1 MDIQGLH
8 ACIISGADSESR
20 ERLAYSLAEKTLGG
34 KNYNEPLPDKL
45 TAARPSASQK
55 QTRSDAPALAHP
67 DLHEIS
73 PDGAEIKVAQA
84 REVREMAQ
92 IRPNEAPRQ
101 VFIFHDADRMNIN
114 AQNALLAT
122 IEEPPTPCLF
132 LFVCANERALLPT
145 IRSRC
150 ATLHAG
156 NPNAAN
162 LMSDASDPRS
172 KSHSDF
178 SHAADAAAQSH
189 LSDIDPAAANRLSQ
203 ALMGTLNSVDCA
215 EAVLPLSKSK
225 NAVGKSPSDAPSAA
239 HRTDFTASDLIEAA
253 RAACLRAAAR
263 APAGSEAALRAIDGA
278 DFAAKCLDMLAANVS
293 PAQVAAYIVSRTK

>member
-1 MDIQGLH
+1 MDNQGLH
-8 ACIISGADSESR
+8 AYIISGVNPESR
-20 ERLAYSLAEKTLGG
+20 ERLAYSLAEKALGG

-45 TAARPSASQK
+45 AAARPSASK
-55 QTRSDAPALAHP
+55 IEPAATPVLAHP

-92 IRPNEAPRQ
+92 IRPNEALRQ

-156 NPNAAN
+156 GSNPLPISQTAEVDLNSVSRLAQA
-162 LMSDASDPRS
+162 LMSALDRS
-172 KSHSDF
+172 KSQGDF
-178 SHAADAAAQSH
+178 SHAADAAPE
-189 LSDIDPAAANRLSQ
+189 I
-203 ALMGTLNSVDCA
+203 C
-215 EAVLPLSKSK
+215 EAVLPLAKLK
-225 NAVGKSPSDAPSAA
+225 GDTAA
-239 HRTDFTASDLIEAA
+239 ELVDAA
-253 RAACLRAAAR
+253 RAACLRAAER

-293 PAQVAAYIVSRTK
+293 PAQVASYVVARAK

>member
-1 MDIQGLH
+1 MDNQGLH
-8 ACIISGADSESR
+8 AYIISGVDPESR
-20 ERLAYSLAEKTLGG
+20 ERLAYSLAEKSLGG

-45 TAARPSASQK
+45 AAARPSASK
-55 QTRSDAPALAHP
+55 IEPAATPILAHP

-101 VFIFHDADRMNIN
+101 VFLFHDADRMNIN

-150 ATLHAG
+150 AVLHA
-156 NPNAAN
+156 NPDR
-162 LMSDASDPRS
+162 L
-172 KSHSDF
+172 
-178 SHAADAAAQSH
+178 AAQDREASP
-189 LSDIDPAAANRLSQ
+189 STRPTSTAVVTPAPAVDQTAASRLAQ
-203 ALMGTLNSVDCA
+203 ALMSALDTVDAC
-215 EAVLPLSKSK
+215 EAVLPLSKLK
-225 NAVGKSPSDAPSAA
+225 GDAAQE
-239 HRTDFTASDLIEAA
+239 TVEAA
-253 RAACLRAAAR
+253 RAACLRAAER

-278 DFAAKCLDMLAANVS
+278 DFAAKCLDMLDANVS
-293 PAQVAAYIVSRTK
+293 PAQVASYVVARAK

>member
-1 MDIQGLH
+1 MDNQGLH
-8 ACIISGADSESR
+8 AYIISGVDPESR
-20 ERLAYSLAEKTLGG
+20 ERLAYSLAEKALGG

-45 TAARPSASQK
+45 AAARPSATK
-55 QTRSDAPALAHP
+55 IEPAATPILAHP

-150 ATLHAG
+150 AVLHAE
-156 NPNAAN
+156 NTAAAHIASDRSHAPSSAPDQTHTPDTLGTVDQTSASRLAQA
-162 LMSDASDPRS
+162 LMSTLDSVDDARS
-172 KSHSDF
+172 KSQGDF
-178 SHAADAAAQSH
+178 SHAADAAPE
-189 LSDIDPAAANRLSQ
+189 I
-203 ALMGTLNSVDCA
+203 C
-215 EAVLPLSKSK
+215 EAVLPLAKLK
-225 NAVGKSPSDAPSAA
+225 GDTAA
-239 HRTDFTASDLIEAA
+239 ELVDAA
-253 RAACLRAAAR
+253 RAACLRAAER

-278 DFAAKCLDMLAANVS
+278 DFAAKCLDMLDANVS
-293 PAQVAAYIVSRTK
+293 PAQVASYVVARAK

>member
-8 ACIISGADSESR
+8 ACIISGADSERR

-55 QTRSDAPALAHP
+55 QTQSDVPALAHP

-150 ATLHAG
+150 AVI
-156 NPNAAN
+156 
-162 LMSDASDPRS
+162 RS
-172 KSHSDF
+172 KSLRDF
-178 SHAADAAAQSH
+178 SHAADAAHAQAPA
-189 LSDIDPAAANRLSQ
+189 LASDSTQNTVDQTAASRLAQ
-203 ALMGTLNSVDCA
+203 ALMSTLDLVDTC
-215 EAVLPLSKSK
+215 EAVLPLSKLK
-225 NAVGKSPSDAPSAA
+225 GDAAQE
-239 HRTDFTASDLIEAA
+239 TVEAA
-253 RAACLRAAAR
+253 RVACLRAAAR

>member
-1 MDIQGLH
+1 MDNQGLH
-8 ACIISGADSESR
+8 AYIISGVDPESR
-20 ERLAYSLAEKTLGG
+20 ERLAYSLAEKALGG

-45 TAARPSASQK
+45 AAARPSASK
-55 QTRSDAPALAHP
+55 IEPAATPILAHP

-150 ATLHAG
+150 AVLRSE
-156 NPNAAN
+156 NPTASHTAFAPDGTRHPASTAVVTPAPAVDQTAVSRLAQA
-162 LMSDASDPRS
+162 LMSALDRS
-172 KSHSDF
+172 KSQGDF
-178 SHAADAAAQSH
+178 SHAADAAPE
-189 LSDIDPAAANRLSQ
+189 I
-203 ALMGTLNSVDCA
+203 C
-215 EAVLPLSKSK
+215 EAVLPLAKLK
-225 NAVGKSPSDAPSAA
+225 GDTAA
-239 HRTDFTASDLIEAA
+239 ELVDAA
-253 RAACLRAAAR
+253 RAACLRAAER

-293 PAQVAAYIVSRTK
+293 PAQVAAYIVAK

>member
-1 MDIQGLH
+1 MDNQGLH
-8 ACIISGADSESR
+8 AYIISGVDPESR
-20 ERLAYSLAEKTLGG
+20 ERLAYSLAEKALGG

-45 TAARPSASQK
+45 AAARPSASK
-55 QTRSDAPALAHP
+55 IEPAATPILAHP

-92 IRPNEAPRQ
+92 IRPNEASRQ
-101 VFIFHDADRMNIN
+101 VFLFHDADRMNIN

-156 NPNAAN
+156 GSNPLPTSQTAEVDLNSVSRLAQA
-162 LMSDASDPRS
+162 LMSALDRS
-172 KSHSDF
+172 KSQGDF
-178 SHAADAAAQSH
+178 SHAADAAPE
-189 LSDIDPAAANRLSQ
+189 I
-203 ALMGTLNSVDCA
+203 C
-215 EAVLPLSKSK
+215 EAVLPLAKLK
-225 NAVGKSPSDAPSAA
+225 GDTAA
-239 HRTDFTASDLIEAA
+239 ELVDAA
-253 RAACLRAAAR
+253 RAACLRAAER

-293 PAQVAAYIVSRTK
+293 PAQVASYVVARAK

>member
-1 MDIQGLH
+1 MDNQGLH
-8 ACIISGADSESR
+8 AYIISGVDPESR
-20 ERLAYSLAEKTLGG
+20 ERLAYSLAEKALGG

-45 TAARPSASQK
+45 AAARPSASK
-55 QTRSDAPALAHP
+55 IEPAATPVLAHP

-92 IRPNEAPRQ
+92 IRPNEASRQ

-132 LFVCANERALLPT
+132 LFVCQNERALLPT

-156 NPNAAN
+156 GSNPRPTSQTAEVDLN
-162 LMSDASDPRS
+162 SVS
-172 KSHSDF
+172 
-178 SHAADAAAQSH
+178 
-189 LSDIDPAAANRLSQ
+189 RLAQ
-203 ALMGTLNSVDCA
+203 ALMSALDTVDAC
-215 EAVLPLSKSK
+215 EAVLPLSKLK
-225 NAVGKSPSDAPSAA
+225 GDAAQE
-239 HRTDFTASDLIEAA
+239 TVEAA
-253 RAACLRAAAR
+253 RAACLRAAER

-293 PAQVAAYIVSRTK
+293 PAQVASYVVARAK

>member
-1 MDIQGLH
+1 MDNQGLH
-8 ACIISGADSESR
+8 AYIISGVDPESR
-20 ERLAYSLAEKTLGG
+20 ERLAYSLAEKALGG
-34 KNYNEPLPDKL
+34 KNYNELLPDKL
-45 TAARPSASQK
+45 AAARPSASK
-55 QTRSDAPALAHP
+55 IEPAATPVLAHP

-150 ATLHAG
+150 AVIHAIPETLREYGAS
-156 NPNAAN
+156 PQ
-162 LMSDASDPRS
+162 SRASDSTSVAGSVP
-172 KSHSDF
+172 
-178 SHAADAAAQSH
+178 APQSH
-189 LSDIDPAAANRLSQ
+189 LSDIDPAAANCLSQ

-215 EAVLPLSKSK
+215 EATLLLAKSK
-225 NAVGKSPSDAPSAA
+225 TDTRQKPQGDTHGSADA
-239 HRTDFTASDLIEAA
+239 TASDLIEAA
-253 RAACLRAAAR
+253 RAACLRAAER

-293 PAQVAAYIVSRTK
+293 PAQVASYVVARAK

>member
-20 ERLAYSLAEKTLGG
+20 ERLAYSLAEKAVGG
-34 KNYNEPLPDKL
+34 KNYNELLPDKL
-45 TAARPSASQK
+45 AAAKPLASKPEPTATPV
-55 QTRSDAPALAHP
+55 LAHP

-150 ATLHAG
+150 AVLRSE
-156 NPNAAN
+156 NPAAPHTDSN
-162 LMSDASDPRS
+162 RELREVDLNSASRLARALMSELDPVE
-172 KSHSDF
+172 
-178 SHAADAAAQSH
+178 
-189 LSDIDPAAANRLSQ
+189 
-203 ALMGTLNSVDCA
+203 TC
-215 EAVLPLSKSK
+215 EAVLPLSKLK
-225 NAVGKSPSDAPSAA
+225 GELAA
-239 HRTDFTASDLIEAA
+239 DTVEAA

-293 PAQVAAYIVSRTK
+293 PAQVAAYIVSRAK

>member
-20 ERLAYSLAEKTLGG
+20 ERLAYSLAEKALGG
-34 KNYNEPLPDKL
+34 KNYNELLPDKL
-45 TAARPSASQK
+45 TPAKPLAS
-55 QTRSDAPALAHP
+55 SAPASPAMPVLAHP

-73 PDGAEIKVAQA
+73 PDGTEIKVAQA

-132 LFVCANERALLPT
+132 LFVCQNERALLPT

-150 ATLHAG
+150 AVIHAIPETLREYGAS
-156 NPNAAN
+156 PQ
-162 LMSDASDPRS
+162 SRASDSTSVAGSVP
-172 KSHSDF
+172 
-178 SHAADAAAQSH
+178 APQSH

-215 EAVLPLSKSK
+215 EATLPLAKSK
-225 NAVGKSPSDAPSAA
+225 TDTRQKPQGDTHGSADA
-239 HRTDFTASDLIEAA
+239 TASDLIEAA

>member
-1 MDIQGLH
+1 MDNQGLH
-8 ACIISGADSESR
+8 AYIISGVDPERR
-20 ERLAYSLAEKTLGG
+20 ERLAYSLAEKALGG

-45 TAARPSASQK
+45 AAARPSASK
-55 QTRSDAPALAHP
+55 IEPAATPVLAHP

-150 ATLHAG
+150 AVIRSE
-156 NPNAAN
+156 NPTASHTAFAPDGTHHPTSTAVVTPAPAVDQTAASRLAQA
-162 LMSDASDPRS
+162 LMSALDRS
-172 KSHSDF
+172 KSQGDF
-178 SHAADAAAQSH
+178 SHAADAAPE
-189 LSDIDPAAANRLSQ
+189 I
-203 ALMGTLNSVDCA
+203 C
-215 EAVLPLSKSK
+215 EAVLPLAKLK
-225 NAVGKSPSDAPSAA
+225 GDTAA
-239 HRTDFTASDLIEAA
+239 ELVDAA
-253 RAACLRAAAR
+253 RAACLRAAER

-293 PAQVAAYIVSRTK
+293 PAQVASYVVARAK

>member
-20 ERLAYSLAEKTLGG
+20 ERLAYSLAEKALGG
-34 KNYNEPLPDKL
+34 KNYNELLPDKL
-45 TAARPSASQK
+45 TPAKPLAS
-55 QTRSDAPALAHP
+55 SAPASPAMPVLAHP

-92 IRPNEAPRQ
+92 IRPNEASRQ
-101 VFIFHDADRMNIN
+101 VFLFHDADRMNIN

-132 LFVCANERALLPT
+132 LFVCQNERALLPT

-156 NPNAAN
+156 GSNP
-162 LMSDASDPRS
+162 LPT
-172 KSHSDF
+172 
-178 SHAADAAAQSH
+178 
-189 LSDIDPAAANRLSQ
+189 SQ
-203 ALMGTLNSVDCA
+203 TAEVDLNSVSRLARALMSELDPVETC
-215 EAVLPLSKSK
+215 EATLPLAKSK
-225 NAVGKSPSDAPSAA
+225 TDTRQKPQGDTRGSADA
-239 HRTDFTASDLIEAA
+239 TASDLIEAA

>member
-20 ERLAYSLAEKTLGG
+20 ERLAYSLAEKALGG
-34 KNYNEPLPDKL
+34 KNYNERLPDKL
-45 TAARPSASQK
+45 TPAKPLASSAEQPD
-55 QTRSDAPALAHP
+55 TPVLAHP

-101 VFIFHDADRMNIN
+101 VFLFHDADRMNIN

-132 LFVCANERALLPT
+132 LFVCQNERALLPT

-150 ATLHAG
+150 AVIHAG
-156 NPNAAN
+156 GSNPLPTSQTAEVDLN
-162 LMSDASDPRS
+162 SAS
-172 KSHSDF
+172 
-178 SHAADAAAQSH
+178 
-189 LSDIDPAAANRLSQ
+189 RLSQ
-203 ALMGTLNSVDCA
+203 ALMGALNSVDCA
-215 EAVLPLSKSK
+215 EAVLPLAKSK
-225 NAVGKSPSDAPSAA
+225 NDARQKPQGDTSGSADA
-239 HRTDFTASDLIEAA
+239 TASDLLEAA
-253 RAACLRAAAR
+253 RAACLRAAER
-263 APAGSEAALRAIDGA
+263 APAGSEAALQAIDGA
-278 DFAAKCLDMLAANVS
+278 DFAAKCMDMLAANVS
-293 PAQVAAYIVSRTK
+293 PAQVAAYIAAKR